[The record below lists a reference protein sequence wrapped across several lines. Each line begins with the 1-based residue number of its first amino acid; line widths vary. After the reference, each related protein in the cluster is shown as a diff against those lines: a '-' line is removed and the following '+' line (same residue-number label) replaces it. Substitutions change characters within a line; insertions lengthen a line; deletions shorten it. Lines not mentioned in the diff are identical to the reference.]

1 MKSLYNYLIFEGSAT
16 ENTKIQETLSC
27 VFFDGYFNS
36 GAPFT
41 STDDL
46 MKYYSDNTSLIEEI
60 AAAAHLD
67 IDKYN
72 SFIAA
77 KNQRGTQYTKS
88 CLDWQKSFLYQ
99 CESLRKWI
107 SQHRSFNEEL
117 IFIHHDT
124 KIGIHNGQIEQGWGI
139 VERVNGGSKKYH
151 YPNKDAY
158 QKADIYM
165 VSAKLNPNPE
175 GDINDEISYWI
186 RSLEGKT
193 SEKFIGISLKK
204 LNRPLQ
210 NIPEV
215 GVNQK
220 TFTVDPS
227 TIKCD
232 IPIFDDVVF
241 KDPSDITPG
250 KLTAKII
257 FDLDD
262 GDHSSTYN
270 INIRSSRCGPNH
282 HDKDPHVSYRM
293 TTTVELKEE
302 NGVANKGKLTNLIKQ
317 WNNNEVLNDV
327 KGKNWNDYKVKI
339 DTIIKNFS
347 KHKIP
352 VTINP
357 TNQAKDLIDFL
368 AKNYE
373 EIDKIYTDFEKTGE
387 KPGKSTDD
395 STIKPESLD
404 LLTLYNITKWYNVS
418 WTILNIFE
426 IISNKMDD
434 PSKTII
440 DMYKYGIGE
449 SSDTDLRLPY
459 VLLGR

>member
-1 MKSLYNYLIFEGSAT
+1 MKPLYNYLILEGSAT
-16 ENTKIQETLSC
+16 ENTVIQETLSC

-60 AAAAHLD
+60 AAVAHLN

-72 SFIAA
+72 SFIAT
-77 KNQRGTQYTKS
+77 KNQRGTQYMKS

-107 SQHRSFNEEL
+107 SQHHSFNEEL

-124 KIGIHNGQIEQGWGI
+124 KISIYNGRIEQGWGI
-139 VERVNGGSKKYH
+139 VERVNDGSKKYH

-165 VSAKLNPNPE
+165 VSSKLNSKPE
-175 GDINDEISYWI
+175 NDINDEISYWV

-210 NIPEV
+210 YVPEV

-220 TFTVDPS
+220 TFTVDQS

-241 KDPSDITPG
+241 KAPGDIAPG

-262 GDHSSTYN
+262 GDHGSTYN
-270 INIRSSRCGPNH
+270 INIRSNHLGPNH

-293 TTTVELKEE
+293 TTTVELKME
-302 NGVANKGKLTNLIKQ
+302 NDVANKGKLTNLIKQ

-327 KGKNWNDYKVKI
+327 KGKNWDDYKAKI
-339 DTIIKNFS
+339 DTIITNFG

-352 VTINP
+352 VAINP
-357 TNQAKDLIDFL
+357 TSQAKDLIDFL
-368 AKNYE
+368 AANYA
-373 EIDKIYTDFEKTGE
+373 EIDQIYANFEQKGE

-418 WTILNIFE
+418 WAILNIFE
-426 IISNKMDD
+426 VISNKMGD
-434 PSKTII
+434 PSETII
-440 DMYKYGIGE
+440 DMYKYSIGE
-449 SSDTDLRLPY
+449 SSTTDLRLPY